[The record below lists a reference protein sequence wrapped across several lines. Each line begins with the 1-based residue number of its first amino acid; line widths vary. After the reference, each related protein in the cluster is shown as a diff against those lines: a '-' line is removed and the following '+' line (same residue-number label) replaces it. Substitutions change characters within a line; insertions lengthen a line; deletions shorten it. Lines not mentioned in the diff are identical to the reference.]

1 MAKMKSDITIGYR
14 AMSEVRRLFG
24 SMTQAAKVIGCK
36 KRLIYDWGSGT
47 APSAIYLVRLHEIG
61 ADVLWILTG
70 KENKKC

>member
-1 MAKMKSDITIGYR
+1 MGRRKADINIGYR
-14 AMSEVRRLFG
+14 ATSEVMRL
-24 SMTQAAKVIGCK
+24 SKSTKHACQILGCK
-36 KRLIYDWGSGT
+36 RELLKSWRNGV